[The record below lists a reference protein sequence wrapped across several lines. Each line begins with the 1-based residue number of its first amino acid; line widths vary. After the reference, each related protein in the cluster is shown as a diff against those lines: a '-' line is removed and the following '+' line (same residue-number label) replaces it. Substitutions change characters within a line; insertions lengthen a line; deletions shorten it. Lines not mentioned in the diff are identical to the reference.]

1 MNPKTDTPLFT
12 VIIPTFNRKDFL
24 KIAVNSVFDQ
34 TFDDFEI
41 IIIDDGS
48 TDDTKQM
55 LYEYSDKRIK
65 YFYQENKGVSF
76 ARNKGLE
83 QSNGKYIA
91 FLDSDDRW
99 VANKLE
105 KTFEFINNFPE
116 IKIFHTEEVWYR
128 RGRLLNQKKKHKKP
142 DGYVYFNALPI
153 CCIGMSTSVV
163 NRDVFDDIGIF
174 DQSLPACEDY
184 DFWLRATSRYEVKLI
199 PQSLTIKDGGRA
211 DQLSLQPGLDK
222 YRIAALDKILRSGTL
237 NDEQY
242 EKTREELIKKCIIY
256 LNGAKKRGKLDE
268 VKHYQSIY
276 AKYSS

>member
-105 KTFEFINNFPE
+105 KTFEYINNFPE

-128 RGRLLNQKKKHKKP
+128 RGKLLNQNKKHKKP

-153 CCIGMSTSVV
+153 CCIGMSTAVV
-163 NRDVFDDIGIF
+163 EKELFDDVGIF

-256 LNGAKKRGKLDE
+256 LKGAEKRGKLDE
-268 VKHYQSIY
+268 VKHYQSIH